1 MFRPVGEGV
10 MFQIL
15 DTDTLLR
22 LLDAPAEDV
31 FHTIETGLWSGCIW
45 PGNAEWELHEACAQV
60 RSLAIHYVTT
70 HHPEADARGYETLSQ
85 VLASQACPQGGGAHL
100 DAGPPAHQA
109 MLWLWALAG
118 GPSPPESAGE
128 SDPLSR
134 NSVRFEH
141 VPGADLIAFTTTSL
155 SLLEALIFT
164 GEMAAHQVATRFLLG
179 HHDALAQRGLEL
191 VNVLTREET
200 AQVVEAGV
208 TCMVCGA
215 EGLDLW
221 YSGQTW
227 GDTLCEPC
235 YEARVRQG
243 QARPQ
248 G

>member
-1 MFRPVGEGV
+1 M

-15 DTDTLLR
+15 DTDTLFR
-22 LLDAPAEDV
+22 LLDAPAEAV
-31 FHTIETGLWSGCIW
+31 FRTIETGLWSGCIW

-60 RSLAIHYVTT
+60 RSLAIHYVNTR
-70 HHPEADARGYETLSQ
+70 HPGADVQGYETVAQ

-100 DAGPPAHQA
+100 DAGPLVHQA

-118 GPSPPESAGE
+118 GPSPPESTGE

-134 NSVRFEH
+134 NSVRFEQ
-141 VPGADLIAFTTTSL
+141 VPGSDLAAFTTTSL
-155 SLLEALIFT
+155 ALLEALIFT

-179 HHDALAQRGLEL
+179 QHDALAHRGLEL

-200 AQVVEAGV
+200 AQVVDAGG
-208 TCMVCGA
+208 TCTVCGA
-215 EGLDLW
+215 EGLELW

-227 GDTLCEPC
+227 GDTLCESC
-235 YEARVRQG
+235 YEERVREG

-248 G
+248 EL